1 MPRSALAI
9 SGLLIFGNLAI
20 SNISAAA
27 TPTVNLDRGFAQ
39 TVQPFLASYCI
50 GCHSGKTPAA
60 QFDLGPYTS
69 TAAVIKDYAHWNTVL
84 DRLTAADMPPKVVKQ
99 PPPEAR
105 QAVIDWIRAMRTSEA
120 QKNAGDPGVV
130 LARRLSNA

>member
-50 GCHSGKTPAA
+50 GCHGGTTPAA

-69 TAAVIKDYAHWNTVL
+69 TAAVVKDYAHWNLVL
-84 DRLTAADMPPKVVKQ
+84 ERLTRSGDAAESGK
-99 PPPEAR
+99 A
-105 QAVIDWIRAMRTSEA
+105 AV
-120 QKNAGDPGVV
+120 
-130 LARRLSNA
+130 RRRPASR

>member
-20 SNISAAA
+20 SNISAAT

-69 TAAVIKDYAHWNTVL
+69 TAAVVKDYAHWNTVL
-84 DRLTAADMPPKVVKQ
+84 DRLTAGDMPPKPVKQ
-99 PPPEAR
+99 PPPELVKR
-105 QAVIDWIRAMRTSEA
+105 
-120 QKNAGDPGVV
+120 
-130 LARRLSNA
+130 